1 MVTVCTGFVHDDKSF
16 EYVSII
22 EEMTNIVVNGK
33 YYRFINWPVGQFKR
47 ERVLKTTDVSKI
59 IETKDLEVEN
69 YDTKLIIVE
78 FEGKFTLVE
87 LPNLEVQCKCPKR
100 NNMVSVQDEIVI
112 CGNCS
117 TVTICDQYSSNSNIK
132 SIIMDTKTKH
142 KYPIKHVLL
151 KEIICTPI
159 TKKKNRNNKKPAS
172 HKLCLYCQHTWWG
185 IHQYCYYIQHF
196 HGIMSFILSCWN
208 PFSNITHFQPVF
220 SFTHVRSVLRSGPIK
235 IKYVQI
241 ILENFASANVYKSAV
256 NEISLTLGKHLCLHL
271 TR

>member
-33 YYRFINWPVGQFKR
+33 YYRLINWHVGRFKH

-172 HKLCLYCQHTWWG
+172 HKLCLYCQHT
-185 IHQYCYYIQHF
+185 
-196 HGIMSFILSCWN
+196 
-208 PFSNITHFQPVF
+208 
-220 SFTHVRSVLRSGPIK
+220 
-235 IKYVQI
+235 
-241 ILENFASANVYKSAV
+241 
-256 NEISLTLGKHLCLHL
+256 
-271 TR
+271 

>member
-1 MVTVCTGFVHDDKSF
+1 M
-16 EYVSII
+16 
-22 EEMTNIVVNGK
+22 
-33 YYRFINWPVGQFKR
+33 
-47 ERVLKTTDVSKI
+47 
-59 IETKDLEVEN
+59 EN

-220 SFTHVRSVLRSGPIK
+220 SFTPVRSVLRSGPIK

>member
-1 MVTVCTGFVHDDKSF
+1 
-16 EYVSII
+16 
-22 EEMTNIVVNGK
+22 MTNIVVNGK
-33 YYRFINWPVGQFKR
+33 YYRFTNWHVGRFKR

-59 IETKDLEVEN
+59 IETKDQEVEN

-87 LPNLEVQCKCPKR
+87 LPNLEVQCKCPKC
-100 NNMVSVQDEIVI
+100 NNTVSVQDEIAI

-132 SIIMDTKTKH
+132 SIVMATKTKH

-159 TKKKNRNNKKPAS
+159 TNKNWNSKKPAS
-172 HKLCLYCQHTWWG
+172 RKLCLYCQHTWWR
-185 IHQYCYYIQHF
+185 IHQCCYYIQHF
-196 HGIMSFILSCWN
+196 HRIMSFLISCWY
-208 PFSNITHFQPVF
+208 PFSNITHFQLVF
-220 SFTHVRSVLRSGPIK
+220 SFPHVRSVLPSGLTK
-235 IKYVQI
+235 IKNVQI

-256 NEISLTLGKHLCLHL
+256 NEIFLTLGKHSCLHL